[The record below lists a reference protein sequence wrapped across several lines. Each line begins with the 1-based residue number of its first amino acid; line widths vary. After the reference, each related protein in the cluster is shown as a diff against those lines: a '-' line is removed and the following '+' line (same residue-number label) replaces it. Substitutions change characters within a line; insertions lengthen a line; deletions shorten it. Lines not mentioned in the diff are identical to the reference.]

1 MKLLYKVLSLGL
13 ISFLTFSNISC
24 NNPIEDLKITLNTD
38 ISTNN
43 YGVRVIDAKNPDV
56 AVQQLSIQIVGAG
69 KKFIYN
75 SDGTRIFNAENG
87 IFSLLLEPGLKP
99 SVENPVR
106 FTILIESPG
115 YLKAVFPVEINSE
128 GNRAIDIPMVK
139 FDAPP
144 VGVASKTETVT
155 VDATNGTTTSIKI
168 VVPAENGKQEAAEIS
183 IPAGTKMLDEEGKPV
198 TGTVSIEMV
207 HFDNRNPESLL
218 SFPGGFD
225 ASNVIGPN
233 GQQMDPITFETAGF
247 ISVEMTSGNQ
257 KVKSFSNPIS
267 VKTEL
272 NAETINPVT
281 GLAIAEGDTIPV
293 WSLDTKTGQWKF
305 EGNSNVTKNSSTNK
319 LEATMTVPHL
329 SWWNLDYF
337 WNSCTYGSTVRFNT
351 NVNSTSFRYMEL
363 VNANGSIYRYLFD
376 NVANGSVLGLYRAPN
391 GMRCRLRVYS
401 GTSYFNK
408 GTLIGQTPLFNLCGS
423 NLQLSLTL
431 PVPKIVNID
440 IAGNCEGNG
449 RILRPSVYVY
459 YKKVGNGSFNY
470 LGYLNNG
477 RMITDQFEI
486 GQTYIFG
493 TYYSGRWYEYT
504 RTIDRTNYIETM
516 SLPATT
522 PGCR

>member
-13 ISFLTFSNISC
+13 ISFITFSNISC

-38 ISTNN
+38 ISNNN

-56 AVQQLSIQIVGAG
+56 AVQQLSIQIVGPG

-75 SDGTRIFNAENG
+75 SDGTRNFTAENG
-87 IFSLLLEPGLKP
+87 IFSMLLEPGLKP
-99 SVENPVR
+99 SIENPIR
-106 FTILIESPG
+106 FTIMIESPG
-115 YLKAVFPVEINSE
+115 YLKAVYPVEINAE
-128 GNRAIDIPMVK
+128 GNRAMDIPMVK

-144 VGVASKTETVT
+144 VGVAAKSETIT
-155 VDATNGTTTSIKI
+155 VDANNGTSSIIKI
-168 VVPAENGKQEAAEIS
+168 TVPAENGKQEAAEIS
-183 IPAGTKMLDEEGKPV
+183 IPAGTKMLDDQGKPV
-198 TGTVSIEMV
+198 TGSVSVEMV

-225 ASNVIGPN
+225 ATNVIGAN

-247 ISVEMTSGNQ
+247 ISVEMKSGDQ

-267 VKTEL
+267 VKTEI
-272 NAETINPVT
+272 NAETINPNT
-281 GLAIAEGDTIPV
+281 GQKVQEGDTIPV

-305 EGNSNVTKNSSTNK
+305 EGNSIVSKNTNTNK

-337 WNSCTYGSTVRFNT
+337 WNSCTVGSTVRFNS
-351 NVNSTSFRYMEL
+351 NVNTTTYRYMEL
-363 VNANGSIYRYLFD
+363 VNENGSIYRYLFD
-376 NVANGSVLGLYRAPN
+376 NVANGSIFGLYRAPN
-391 GMRCRLRVYS
+391 GMRCRLKVYS
-401 GTSYFNK
+401 GTSYSNK
-408 GTLIGQTPLFNLCGS
+408 GTLIAQTPFFNLCGS
-423 NLQLSLTL
+423 NLNLTL
-431 PVPKIVNID
+431 NLPAPTIVNID

-449 RILRPSVYVY
+449 RILRPSIYVY
-459 YKKVGNGSFNY
+459 YKKLGTGSFNY

-477 RMITDQFEI
+477 RMVTDQFTV
-486 GQTYIFG
+486 GQTYVFG